1 MRIFLGAAVAFS
13 VAFATAQAAPT
24 TAQGVARQCLTN
36 LLAWHAM
43 HPSDPLPQ
51 ACPVVKDYQTQVLG
65 SWSDVDVRVKG
76 PDGMGMAMS
85 AQGDAMMGGSMM
97 GPSRGGSMMGP
108 SGGTMTGP
116 SPRMRMSDKVCTP
129 DNTYCCVWDDD
140 KHPPRC
146 GINTGGPLL
155 HR

>member
-1 MRIFLGAAVAFS
+1 MRIILGAALAVS

-24 TAQGVARQCLTN
+24 AAQGVARQCLTN
-36 LLAWHAM
+36 LLAWHAK
-43 HPSDPLPQ
+43 HPNDPLPTS
-51 ACPVVKDYQTQVLG
+51 CPGVKDYETHVLG
-65 SWSDVDVRVKG
+65 SWSDVDVRVSG
-76 PDGMGMAMS
+76 PGGMGMAMS
-85 AQGDAMMGGSMM
+85 AKGDAMMGGSMM
-97 GPSRGGSMMGP
+97 GGSMMG
-108 SGGTMTGP
+108 GGSTMA
-116 SPRMRMSDKVCTP
+116 PRMRMSDKVCTP

>member
-1 MRIFLGAAVAFS
+1 MRIILGAALAVS
-13 VAFATAQAAPT
+13 VAFATAQAATP
-24 TAQGVARQCLTN
+24 TAQGVARQCLTD
-36 LLAWHAM
+36 LLAWHAK
-43 HPSDPLPQ
+43 HPKDPLPQ
-51 ACPVVKDYQTQVLG
+51 TCPDVKGYETHVLG
-65 SWSDVDVRVKG
+65 SWSDVDVRASG

-97 GPSRGGSMMGP
+97 GS
-108 SGGTMTGP
+108 GTMTGP
-116 SPRMRMSDKVCTP
+116 SPRMRMSEKVCTP